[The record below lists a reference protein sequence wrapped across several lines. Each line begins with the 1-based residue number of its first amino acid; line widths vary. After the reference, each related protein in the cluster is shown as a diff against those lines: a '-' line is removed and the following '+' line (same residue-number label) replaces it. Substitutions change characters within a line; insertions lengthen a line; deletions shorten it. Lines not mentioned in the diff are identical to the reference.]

1 MGIVRGVLGGGLLIV
16 GLGLT
21 TIGLYGVLRG
31 RDVFSQLHAAGLATG
46 PGVLVVLLASVAT
59 GRASIITHALL
70 VFAFVL
76 LTTPLSSHATA
87 RAAYRLRTRRGRV
100 RDEAMMDEPDPPEG

>member
-1 MGIVRGVLGGGLLIV
+1 VSVLRGVLGAVLLTL

-46 PGVLVVLLASVAT
+46 PGVLIVLLASVAA

-76 LTTPLSSHATA
+76 LTTPLSGHATA

-100 RDEAMMDEPDPPEG
+100 RDKAVIDEPDAPEG